1 MILKEFKEKFPFI
14 SIVSYGG
21 NEYVGIVINQ
31 DNIVTSMYVFTDIK
45 TDPEKELFLELGD
58 VWWWESN
65 RTIPISIFLRY
76 EMEQFSYSIIT
87 MNSKDVRVV
96 DGPCVNIGNLNVKRV
111 KRKNVQLVRKLKN

>member
-1 MILKEFKEKFPFI
+1 
-14 SIVSYGG
+14 
-21 NEYVGIVINQ
+21 
-31 DNIVTSMYVFTDIK
+31 MYVFTDIK
-45 TDPEKELFLELGD
+45 TDSEKESFLELGD

-65 RTIPISIFLRY
+65 RTIPISIFLRH